1 MKKILVLVMSCNN
14 DFFNA
19 QVNKIK
25 ETWAS
30 NIINGKYPNIDF
42 LSYKGSLDYISHDY
56 NEQNNELIIR
66 CEDDLENT
74 FKKTIYALEYINKLG
89 IEYDYIFRTNTSTY
103 INIELLNAF
112 IQQITDENIIYTSEL
127 YSLIEANT
135 PKPMDLYGRGNGLII
150 SKKMI
155 NILINESI
163 NTLYA
168 GYSDDIG
175 IGNVI
180 NGYWYKQGKNYLD
193 YIKSYCHGWFKA
205 VEKMNFV
212 DSKGNI
218 VENNLP
224 DYLICRFDN
233 HNTDYNFLK
242 QFITIQTKMYYSREL
257 EDKNYDELHE
267 IIYNNNDDNIEETIK
282 FNLNYSKN
290 PNIFVGS
297 ILGYLQYNVWLNI
310 PKTKLYVI
318 QANHKA
324 DNDIYKGKFIG
335 KQFV

>member
-1 MKKILVLVMSCNN
+1 MKKILVLVMSCDN

-30 NIINGKYPNIDF
+30 DILNGEYQNINF

-56 NEQNNELIIR
+56 DEKNHELIVR

-112 IQQITDENIIYTSEL
+112 IQQLTDENIVYTSEL
-127 YSLIEANT
+127 YSLIEAPA

-155 NILINESI
+155 DILINESI
-163 NTLYA
+163 NMLYSE
-168 GYSDDIG
+168 YSDDIL
-175 IGNVI
+175 IGNVL

-205 VEKMNFV
+205 VEKTYFV
-212 DSKGNI
+212 NNDMTVSKKPNHM
-218 VENNLP
+218 
-224 DYLICRFDN
+224 ICSFDN

-267 IIYNNNDDNIEETIK
+267 IIYNNHDDNIEETIQ
-282 FNLNYSKN
+282 FNINYSNN

-297 ILGYLQYNVWLNI
+297 ILGYLQYNVWLTI
-310 PKTKLYVI
+310 PKDKLYIV
-318 QANHKA
+318 QANNKA